1 MLHERVAEALH
12 DIVAEFLQLFLREVQ
27 RGKQFV
33 EHHLLDKGTHDG
45 VLAALFHRIQ
55 AAQVADRAQHGVRAV
70 QQGHLALMV
79 RGLGRNEEHVQA
91 GFVGRELGS
100 DFLRSLN
107 HPQVEDFSLVQQV
120 VLVAHALAQ
129 LGGIIARITRDDAVH
144 QRAVHAAGGL
154 EPFRETFSQFPQV
167 DVLADAFLQV
177 LAVFEDQLAREEDHA
192 LGRIA
197 LEELV
202 PMVQELGQFAGIGR
216 SGGIL
221 ELAGRIEG
229 DTRLGGV
236 GDDETHLRLLGQ
248 LHISLEISIGI
259 DTPADNIDQVHAV
272 HRLAVQESLEVQM
285 IQAVL
290 LVQHVDHTTVDGL
303 DHYDGSVKV
312 RLLVGFPDNPLDES
326 PQEVAFAELDD
337 LLGILFRLRCSRTIQ
352 SFHIGCKYTLKFVIK
367 L

>member
-1 MLHERVAEALH
+1 MLHERVAEAFH
-12 DIVAEFLQLFLREVQ
+12 DIVAEFLQFRFRKVQ
-27 RGKQFV
+27 RRKQFV
-33 EHHLLDKGTHDG
+33 EHHLLDEGAHDS
-45 VLAALFHRIQ
+45 VLTAFLYRIQ
-55 AAQVADRAQHGVRAV
+55 AAQVANRRQHGVRAV

-79 RGLGRNEEHVQA
+79 RGLRRDEEHVQA
-91 GFVGRELGS
+91 GFVGRELGG

-120 VLVAHALAQ
+120 VLVTHALAQ
-129 LGGIIARITRDDAVH
+129 LGGIVARITRDDAVH
-144 QRAVHAAGGL
+144 QRAIYAAGGL

-177 LAVFEDQLAREEDHA
+177 LAVFENQLAREEDHA

-202 PMVQELGQFAGIGR
+202 PMVQELGQFAGIGGR
-216 SGGIL
+216 GGIL

-236 GDDETHLRLLGQ
+236 GDDETHLRLFGQ
-248 LHISLEISIGI
+248 FHISLEISIGI
-259 DTPADNIDQVHAV
+259 DTPADDINQVHAV
-272 HRLAVQESLEVQM
+272 HRLSVQETLKVQV

-303 DHYDGSVKV
+303 DHDDGGIEV
-312 RLLVGFPDNPLDES
+312 RLLVGFPDDPLDES

-337 LLGILFRLRCSRTIQ
+337 LLGIMFRLRCSRTIQ